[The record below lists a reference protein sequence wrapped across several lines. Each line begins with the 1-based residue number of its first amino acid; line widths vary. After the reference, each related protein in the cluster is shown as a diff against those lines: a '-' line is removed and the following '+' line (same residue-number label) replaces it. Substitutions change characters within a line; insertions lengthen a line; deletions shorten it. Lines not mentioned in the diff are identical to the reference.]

1 MTGPDRARAE
11 LTDPGP
17 GLARLRAL
25 LDPTRLSAA
34 YLDTEPDA
42 SRGYLDLLG
51 GLDDQP
57 RTPAQWAMRSGV
69 VAAVYQRGWRAGLNL
84 AMGLRGPGPE
94 QERREAV
101 RALELGGEQRVLDVA
116 CGPGN
121 FTHVFAAALTGN
133 GLAVGLDASRPM
145 LDEAVAR
152 NVVPRAAYLRADAR
166 RVPFPDASFDA
177 VCCYAALYLVPEPFS
192 VLVEMLRVLAPGGRI
207 ALMTS
212 YRGSWGLE
220 RALRSAVGAAAGM
233 RLFERDELTGV
244 LAAGGLVDIRQRVHG
259 AMQFV
264 EARRPL
270 S

>member
-1 MTGPDRARAE
+1 MTGPDRTRAG

-25 LDPTRLSAA
+25 LDPTRL
-34 YLDTEPDA
+34 DTEPDA

-51 GLDDQP
+51 VEVAGRDDQP
-57 RTPAQWAMRSGV
+57 RTPAQWAMRNGV

-84 AMGLRGPGPE
+84 AMGLRGPSPE

-101 RALELGGEQRVLDVA
+101 RVLELGGEQRVLDVA

-121 FTHVFAAALTGN
+121 FTHVFAAALTGD

-212 YRGSWGLE
+212 YRGSWAPE